1 MSDEIIP
8 SKAQLPNSGAPARI
22 DINGGQ
28 NTVYGQ
34 IGTVQDNRSNVL
46 IAGGLA
52 SARYAD
58 ADELGI

>member
-28 NTVYGQ
+28 NSRAVSYCLRFTGTYLQ
-34 IGTVQDNRSNVL
+34 PILKDIGSSDLWQ
-46 IAGGLA
+46 A
-52 SARYAD
+52 SRK
-58 ADELGI
+58 